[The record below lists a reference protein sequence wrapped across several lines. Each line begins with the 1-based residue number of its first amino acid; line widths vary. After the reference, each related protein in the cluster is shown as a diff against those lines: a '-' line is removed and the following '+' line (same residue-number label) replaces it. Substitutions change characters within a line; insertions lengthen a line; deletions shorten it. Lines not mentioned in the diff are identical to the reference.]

1 MPVTEGHGQHPEL
14 GSTVGVSAASPL
26 LPSPGC
32 EPERKASESRAFVEV
47 AV

>member
-1 MPVTEGHGQHPEL
+1 MPVTEGHGQHREL